1 MLSVAS
7 RRIRT
12 SMWSALQST
21 NLFATNVALASGEEP
36 PEDEFA
42 LKAKNDEDEDED
54 GEGSD
59 DGYGESAE
67 QDTKSK
73 TEMNNCDN
81 KANKVDPLGG
91 ESTEKNSQ
99 EVAGAKKDQGNEF
112 EALSA
117 TIDRDHV
124 GLGGK

>member
-21 NLFATNVALASGEEP
+21 NLFATNVALASGEEA

-42 LKAKNDEDEDED
+42 LKAKNDEDED

-59 DGYGESAE
+59 DGYGETAE

-99 EVAGAKKDQGNEF
+99 EVAGAKKDQGSDF
-112 EALSA
+112 EALNA
-117 TIDRDHV
+117 TIDRDRV

>member
-42 LKAKNDEDEDED
+42 LKANNDEDEDNG

-59 DGYGESAE
+59 DGCCDFDYDCHSAGI
-67 QDTKSK
+67 DHFH
-73 TEMNNCDN
+73 
-81 KANKVDPLGG
+81 LG
-91 ESTEKNSQ
+91 
-99 EVAGAKKDQGNEF
+99 
-112 EALSA
+112 
-117 TIDRDHV
+117 
-124 GLGGK
+124 

>member
-21 NLFATNVALASGEEP
+21 NLFATNVALASGEEA

-42 LKAKNDEDEDED
+42 LKAKNDEDEDNG
-54 GEGSD
+54 GEGGD

-99 EVAGAKKDQGNEF
+99 EVAGAKKDQGSVF
-112 EALSA
+112 EALNA
-117 TIDRDHV
+117 TIDRDRV
-124 GLGGK
+124 GLNGE